1 MNFDTIESL
10 WANQTMGESK
20 AVFLDEIKRIARATR
35 RSQSRRFWS
44 LTCSGV
50 NLSLATVA
58 CIYIGLTRTSIHA
71 GEVLPMAGA
80 LFACWAVYVLL
91 VRRMVAEKRAARYA
105 GDSLQDFVTQGLRQV
120 RGEARGLKLV
130 AALMVLVYVPL
141 LPWAVAGLVVSGKMD
156 THAALGF
163 GVLTAAQVLFFG
175 AFCIVSFVSSIGPRT
190 RRLRAL
196 GADLGLKDLE
206 NT

>member
-1 MNFDTIESL
+1 MDASEQNRLFED
-10 WANQTMGESK
+10 WAMTYQGMVRS
-20 AVFLDEIKRIARATR
+20 VARAFATGGER
-35 RSQSRRFWS
+35 DE
-44 LTCSGV
+44 
-50 NLSLATVA
+50 LARE
-58 CIYIGLTRTSIHA
+58 IL
-71 GEVLPMAGA
+71 
-80 LFACWAVYVLL
+80 
-91 VRRMVAEKRAARYA
+91 
-105 GDSLQDFVTQGLRQV
+105 
-120 RGEARGLKLV
+120 

-156 THAALGF
+156 AHSALGF